1 MGDAALNVRLGAKT
15 KEFNAK
21 LSQASYRLKK
31 FGKQV
36 SGLGRTMTTNFTM
49 PIVAAGVA
57 SVKLSLD
64 FQKSMTKIETLVGK
78 TSGEIE
84 VMKDGIMDMAQE
96 TAKSPVELAEGLY
109 FLESAGLRGA
119 NAMETLNNVAKGS
132 ASGLGDM
139 ESLAVVAAAAQN
151 AYGEE
156 TLTASE
162 ALDKFGVMVRTGM
175 FDAQELS
182 NVLGKQLGL
191 ASNLGISFDEV
202 GALISTYTATT
213 GDATAATNGLSAIM
227 MTFAKL
233 ESEPTKKQAEA
244 LDAIGMSAQQVKD
257 MMGEQ
262 GLLAT
267 MQHLKTQF
275 DANNIPM
282 ADFFTKSQALKGA
295 LGVLGTQSEALTSN
309 FDAMKNSTEFIGDAF
324 ATTADKDAFKMEQA
338 INSLIVAGTQL
349 GDSLAPVVQA
359 ITEKVL
365 ALTNWWTGLDK
376 ATQDNYASWAMW
388 IATVGPA
395 LLIFGSIITK
405 LGTFIGLMKKWQVVS
420 KLVTAGQWLL
430 NIALNANPIGLV
442 VAAIA
447 ALIGAFY
454 YLSTS
459 SSTIAVTV
467 RGAFEKMVNG
477 VVFLTNGLIKGINA
491 IRKKIGKDAL
501 PLFNKFRLK
510 TKEAFDSSD
519 IANQARAVDNL
530 AGSYSN
536 LNNVMS
542 LDTGGDGD
550 TGGDDDTGDD
560 ETGDETK
567 EDERKRKEK
576 ERNTKAALEN
586 IRRLTN
592 EFNILGIK
600 DDKQAAIKRL
610 ENKRDTLLLEVKE
623 TEHTEAE
630 KKAIIK
636 LYAKKID
643 DINGDTTQSFKEKWA
658 ETFATIQ
665 KGFQTGFN
673 VAKQTIGGISDL
685 WSAQAEKEQTIL
697 DNKQKDENDDYEEW
711 YERELAKIDAIATN
725 EEHKQALVSNL
736 DKEAAIKKKALEKR
750 QDEEQAAL
758 QTKAAKRDKKLKVM
772 SAIMSTAQAVVN
784 ALGSLPPP
792 FNFAMAALVGGLGAA
807 QVATI
812 SSTPIPA
819 FADGGIVFGPTIAQ
833 VGEYSGA
840 SANPEVIAPLDK
852 LKSMIGE
859 KDGKQSIEIF
869 GRISG
874 NDIFV
879 SNSLASNKRL
889 RYT

>member
-282 ADFFTKSQALKGA
+282 ADFFTKSQSLKGA

-338 INSLIVAGTQL
+338 INSLKVAGTQL

-395 LLIFGSIITK
+395 LLLFGGIITK
-405 LGTFIGLMKKWQVVS
+405 VGTFIGVIR
-420 KLVTAGQWLL
+420 KLSTAIKVAGGIQAWFNGVL
-430 NIALNANPIGLV
+430 AANPISLV
-442 VAAIA
+442 IMAIA
-447 ALIGAFY
+447 GLIAAGIYLYKNQEKVVSLLSKGFRSFANASIGAINKVIY
-454 YLSTS
+454 
-459 SSTIAVTV
+459 
-467 RGAFEKMVNG
+467 
-477 VVFLTNGLIKGINA
+477 GL
-491 IRKKIGKDAL
+491 
-501 PLFNKFRLK
+501 NKFAERFGK
-510 TKEAFDSSD
+510 TIPYVKYFKKE
-519 IANQARAVDNL
+519 VDK
-530 AGSYSN
+530 
-536 LNNVMS
+536 S
-542 LDTGGDGD
+542 LDPEAIED
-550 TGGDDDTGDD
+550 TSGAVLDLSNNLENLRNVNLPSINISGV
-560 ETGDETK
+560 TGDEKGEETDEEKQLREAK
-567 EDERKRKEK
+567 EKANKNSKERIRRLNQQFLVLDAEDANKAAVLRLEQERDNLVSSVKESDNAAKEK
-576 ERNTKAALEN
+576 EAIQKLYNRK
-586 IRRLTN
+586 
-592 EFNILGIK
+592 IK
-600 DDKQAAIKRL
+600 DLQAEQAK
-610 ENKRDTLLLEVKE
+610 N
-623 TEHTEAE
+623 AE
-630 KKAIIK
+630 KSISKMQASWNK
-636 LYAKKID
+636 
-643 DINGDTTQSFKEKWA
+643 FFEK
-658 ETFATIQ
+658 FA
-665 KGFQTGFN
+665 KGFQIGMN
-673 VAKQTIGGISDL
+673 IAKQIIGGISDL
-685 WSAQAEKEQTIL
+685 WAAQAEKEQSIL
-697 DNKQKDENDDYEEW
+697 DNKQQEENNAYEKW

-725 EEHKQALVSNL
+725 EEHKQDLISNL

-750 QDEEQAAL
+750 QDDEQAAL
-758 QTKAAKRDKKLKVM
+758 QTKAAKRDKKMKVM

-852 LKSMIGE
+852 LKNMIGE

>member
-213 GDATAATNGLSAIM
+213 GDATSATNGLSAIM

-262 GLLAT
+262 GLMAT
-267 MQHLKTQF
+267 MQHLQTQF
-275 DANNIPM
+275 EANNIPM

-295 LGVLGTQSEALTSN
+295 LGVLGTQTQTYTNNL
-309 FDAMKNSTEFIGDAF
+309 DAMGQSAEFVGDAF
-324 ATTADKDAFKMEQA
+324 ATTAEKDAFKMEQA
-338 INSLIVAGTQL
+338 INSLKVAGTQL
-349 GDSLAPVVQA
+349 GESLAPVVQA

-395 LLIFGSIITK
+395 LLLFGGFITK
-405 LGTFIGLMKKWQVVS
+405 AGMFIGLMKKWQVAQ
-420 KLVTAGQWLL
+420 KAATAIQWLF
-430 NIALNANPIGLV
+430 NAALNANPIGLV
-442 VAAIA
+442 IMAVAG
-447 ALIGAFY
+447 LIGALV
-454 YLSTS
+454 YLVKNQEKVINFLSKS
-459 SSTIAVTV
+459 FRNFAKGTI
-467 RGAFEKMVNG
+467 GA
-477 VVFLTNGLIKGINA
+477 INA
-491 IRKKIGKDAL
+491 VIQGL
-501 PLFNKFRLK
+501 NKFSERFGK
-510 TKEAFDSSD
+510 TIPYVKYFKKEVDKGLDPEAIEDTSG
-519 IANQARAVDNL
+519 AVLDLSNNL
-530 AGSYSN
+530 EN
-536 LNNVMS
+536 LQNVNLPS
-542 LDTGGDGD
+542 INISGV
-550 TGGDDDTGDD
+550 
-560 ETGDETK
+560 TGDEKGEETDADKQLREAK
-567 EDERKRKEK
+567 EKANKDSKERIRRLNQQFLVLDTEDANKAAVLRLQQERDNLVSSVKASDNAAKEK
-576 ERNTKAALEN
+576 EAIQKLYNRK
-586 IRRLTN
+586 
-592 EFNILGIK
+592 IK
-600 DDKQAAIKRL
+600 DLQDEQAKNAGKSISKMQASW
-610 ENKRDTLLLEVKE
+610 NKFF
-623 TEHTEAE
+623 E
-630 KKAIIK
+630 K
-636 LYAKKID
+636 
-643 DINGDTTQSFKEKWA
+643 
-658 ETFATIQ
+658 FA
-665 KGFQTGFN
+665 KGFQIGMN
-673 VAKQTIGGISDL
+673 IAKQVMGGISDL

-697 DNKQKDENDDYEEW
+697 DNKQQEENNAYEKW

-725 EEHKQALVSNL
+725 EEHKQELVSNL
-736 DKEAAIKKKALEKR
+736 DKEAAIKKKALEDR
-750 QDEEQAAL
+750 QDDEQAAL

-807 QVATI
+807 QVAAI

>member
-21 LSQASYRLKK
+21 LSQASFRLKK

-338 INSLIVAGTQL
+338 INSLVVAGTQL

-395 LLIFGSIITK
+395 LLLFGGMITK
-405 LGTFIGLMKKWQVVS
+405 VGAFIGVIRKMS
-420 KLVTAGQWLL
+420 TAIK
-430 NIALNANPIGLV
+430 IAGGIQAWFNGVLAANPISLV
-442 VAAIA
+442 IMAIA
-447 ALIGAFY
+447 GLIAAGIYLYKNQEKVVSLLSKGFRNFANTAIGA
-454 YLSTS
+454 LNKV
-459 SSTIAVTV
+459 IH
-467 RGAFEKMVNG
+467 
-477 VVFLTNGLIKGINA
+477 GINKFSEHFGVSIPYVKYFKKEVDKALDPEA
-491 IRKKIGKDAL
+491 IEDTSGAVLDLSNNLENLRNVNL
-501 PLFNKFRLK
+501 PSINI
-510 TKEAFDSSD
+510 SG
-519 IANQARAVDNL
+519 V
-530 AGSYSN
+530 
-536 LNNVMS
+536 
-542 LDTGGDGD
+542 
-550 TGGDDDTGDD
+550 
-560 ETGDETK
+560 TGDEKGEETDEEKQLREAK
-567 EDERKRKEK
+567 EKANKDSKERIRRLNQQFLVLDAEDANKAAVLRLEQERDNLVASVKESDNAAKEK
-576 ERNTKAALEN
+576 EAIQKLYNRK
-586 IRRLTN
+586 
-592 EFNILGIK
+592 IK
-600 DDKQAAIKRL
+600 DLQAEQAK
-610 ENKRDTLLLEVKE
+610 N
-623 TEHTEAE
+623 AE
-630 KKAIIK
+630 KSISKMQASWNK
-636 LYAKKID
+636 
-643 DINGDTTQSFKEKWA
+643 FFEK
-658 ETFATIQ
+658 FA
-665 KGFQTGFN
+665 KGFQIGMN
-673 VAKQTIGGISDL
+673 IAKQVIGGISDL
-685 WSAQAEKEQTIL
+685 WAAQAEKEQTIL
-697 DNKQKDENDDYEEW
+697 DNKQQQENSDYEKW

-750 QDEEQAAL
+750 QDDEQAAL
-758 QTKAAKRDKKLKVM
+758 QTKAAKRDKQMKVM

-852 LKSMIGE
+852 LKNMIGE

>member
-244 LDAIGMSAQQVKD
+244 LDAIGMSAQQVKN

-262 GLLAT
+262 GLMAT
-267 MQHLKTQF
+267 MQHLQTQF
-275 DANNIPM
+275 EANNIPM

-295 LGVLGTQSEALTSN
+295 LGVLGTQTQTYTNNL
-309 FDAMKNSTEFIGDAF
+309 DAMGQSAEFVGDAF

-338 INSLIVAGTQL
+338 INSLKVAGTQL

-395 LLIFGSIITK
+395 LLLFGGIITK

-477 VVFLTNGLIKGINA
+477 VIFLTNGVIKGINA
-491 IRKKIGKDAL
+491 LRKKIGKDAL

-519 IANQARAVDNL
+519 IANQAKAVDNL

-536 LNNVMS
+536 LNNIMS
-542 LDTGGDGD
+542 LDTGGDID
-550 TGGDDDTGDD
+550 TGDDDTGDD
-560 ETGDETK
+560 DTGDESK

-576 ERNTKAALEN
+576 ERNAKAALEN

-630 KKAIIK
+630 KEAIVK

-643 DINGDTTQSFKEKWA
+643 DINGETTQSFKEKWA
-658 ETFATIQ
+658 ETFETIQ

-685 WSAQAEKEQTIL
+685 WAAQAEKEQTIL
-697 DNKQKDENDDYEEW
+697 DNKQKEENSDYEKW

-725 EEHKQALVSNL
+725 EEHKQELVSNL

-758 QTKAAKRDKKLKVM
+758 QTKAAKRDKKMKVM

-807 QVATI
+807 QVAAI

-840 SANPEVIAPLDK
+840 SANPEVIAPLNK
-852 LKSMIGE
+852 LKSMLGE

>member
-630 KKAIIK
+630 KKAIVK

-852 LKSMIGE
+852 LKNMIGE

>member
-349 GDSLAPVVQA
+349 GDSLTPVVQA
-359 ITEKVL
+359 ITEKVS

>member
-295 LGVLGTQSEALTSN
+295 LGVLGTQSQALTSN

-395 LLIFGSIITK
+395 LLLFGGMITK
-405 LGTFIGLMKKWQVVS
+405 VGAFIGVVRKMS
-420 KLVTAGQWLL
+420 TAIKLAGGIQAWFNGVL
-430 NIALNANPIGLV
+430 AANPIGLV
-442 VAAIA
+442 IMAIA
-447 ALIGAFY
+447 GLIAAGIYLYKNQNRVVSLLSKGFRSFANTTIGA
-454 YLSTS
+454 LNAM
-459 SSTIAVTV
+459 IQ
-467 RGAFEKMVNG
+467 
-477 VVFLTNGLIKGINA
+477 GL
-491 IRKKIGKDAL
+491 
-501 PLFNKFRLK
+501 NKFAEPFGK
-510 TKEAFDSSD
+510 TIPYVKYFKKEVDKALDSEVIEDSSGAVLD
-519 IANQARAVDNL
+519 LSNNLENLRNVNLPSINISGVTSDEKGEETDAEKQVREAKEKANKDSKERINRLNQQFLVLDAKNANEAAVLRLQQERDNL
-530 AGSYSN
+530 VKG
-536 LNNVMS
+536 VK
-542 LDTGGDGD
+542 
-550 TGGDDDTGDD
+550 
-560 ETGDETK
+560 ETDNAA
-567 EDERKRKEK
+567 KEK
-576 ERNTKAALEN
+576 EAIQKLYNRK
-586 IRRLTN
+586 
-592 EFNILGIK
+592 IK
-600 DDKQAAIKRL
+600 DLQDEQAK
-610 ENKRDTLLLEVKE
+610 N
-623 TEHTEAE
+623 AE
-630 KKAIIK
+630 KSISKMQASWNK
-636 LYAKKID
+636 
-643 DINGDTTQSFKEKWA
+643 FFEK
-658 ETFATIQ
+658 FA
-665 KGFQTGFN
+665 KGFQIGMN
-673 VAKQTIGGISDL
+673 IAKQIIGGISDL
-685 WSAQAEKEQTIL
+685 WAAQAEKEQAIL
-697 DNKQKDENDDYEEW
+697 DNKQQQENNDYEKW

-725 EEHKQALVSNL
+725 EEHKQELVSNL

-750 QDEEQAAL
+750 QDDEQAAL
-758 QTKAAKRDKKLKVM
+758 QTKAAKRDKQMKVM

-807 QVATI
+807 QVAAI

-840 SANPEVIAPLDK
+840 SANPEVIAPLNK
-852 LKSMIGE
+852 LKSMLGE